1 MKGYRP
7 FAFPLCMFC
16 LRCFSATGGNHALR
30 LITRTKV
37 LTLLS
42 SRETVKLMGVSI
54 VELCFLCDPV
64 AGDVSFATISSLTLL
79 PLFPPFLTKSSLSP
93 SHIHI
98 AVSLLQ
104 LRTKPNL
111 SLSLMYIP
119 SLRRLFFAPF
129 HHPVCHHIL
138 PSSCSS
144 AGDSSLF
151 SQHFLTLLHKVTR
164 PLNLL
169 NME

>member
-1 MKGYRP
+1 MAEKQLKASRP
-7 FAFPLCMFC
+7 FAFPLCVFC
-16 LRCFSATGGNHALR
+16 LRCYSATGWNRALR

-54 VELCFLCDPV
+54 VEFCFLCDPV
-64 AGDVSFATISSLTLL
+64 AGDVSFATISSFTLL
-79 PLFPPFLTKSSLSP
+79 PLFPSFLTQSSLSP
-93 SHIHI
+93 SHTHI

-129 HHPVCHHIL
+129 HHTVCRL
-138 PSSCSS
+138 PAPLQETVLS
-144 AGDSSLF
+144 
-151 SQHFLTLLHKVTR
+151 FLSIS
-164 PLNLL
+164 
-169 NME
+169 